1 MTSKKLTTTLSDFTP
16 YGLSVLRIVTGLL
29 FLGHGLQKLFDFP
42 HSGHGA
48 VPLFSLIGLAGSLE
62 LVGGILILIGLLTR
76 PAAFILA
83 GEMAVAYWTVHA
95 AKSFFP
101 VANGGDAAILF
112 CFLFLYFV
120 VAGAGAWSLDAVLMS
135 DFEPHR
141 PHAHA

>member
-1 MTSKKLTTTLSDFTP
+1 MPSRKLTATLSGLAP

-29 FLGHGLQKLFDFP
+29 FVEHGMQKVFDFP
-42 HSGHGA
+42 PSGHGA
-48 VPLFSLIGLAGSLE
+48 VPLFSLIGFAGSLE
-62 LVGGILILIGLLTR
+62 LVGGFLILIGLFTR

-101 VANGGDAAILF
+101 AVNSGDAAILF

-120 VAGAGAWSLDAVLMS
+120 VAGGGAWSLGVVLKS
-135 DFEPHR
+135 DFERHR
-141 PHAHA
+141 PTAHA